1 MGTLARPCVD
11 DGSSDGQECPSYL
24 LRSGGDEAMSKKHRL
39 ADLQMAIMQVL
50 WEKGEATVAQ
60 VRESLLPDRELAYTT
75 VGTMLTKMEQKGQ
88 LTHRVEARVNVYK
101 PAIKPDQVK
110 RRMLTD
116 LAERLFAGDVG
127 DLVCCLLDGVDVSPD
142 DLAEIKRLIRRKEQE
157 LKGAE

>member
-1 MGTLARPCVD
+1 
-11 DGSSDGQECPSYL
+11 
-24 LRSGGDEAMSKKHRL
+24 MSRKHRL

-50 WEKGEATVAQ
+50 WNKSEATVAQ
-60 VRESLLPDRELAYTT
+60 VREALLPDRELAYTT
-75 VGTMLTKMEQKGQ
+75 VGTMLSKMECNGQ
-88 LTHRVEARVNVYK
+88 VTHRSDGRVNIYK
-101 PAIKPDQVK
+101 PAIKPGHVK

-157 LKGAE
+157 LDRKSVV

>member
-1 MGTLARPCVD
+1 
-11 DGSSDGQECPSYL
+11 
-24 LRSGGDEAMSKKHRL
+24 MSRKHRL

-50 WEKGEATVAQ
+50 WNKSEATVAQ
-60 VRESLLPDRELAYTT
+60 VREALLPDRELAYTT
-75 VGTMLTKMEQKGQ
+75 VGTMLSKMEANGQ
-88 LTHRVEARVNVYK
+88 VSHRSDGRVNIYK
-101 PAIKPDQVK
+101 PAIKPDHVK

-157 LKGAE
+157 LAQK

>member
-1 MGTLARPCVD
+1 
-11 DGSSDGQECPSYL
+11 
-24 LRSGGDEAMSKKHRL
+24 MSKKHRL

-50 WEKGEATVAQ
+50 WNKSEATVAQ
-60 VRESLLPDRELAYTT
+60 VREALLPDRELAYTT
-75 VGTMLTKMEQKGQ
+75 VGTMLSKMEANGQ
-88 LTHRVEARVNVYK
+88 VTHRSDGRVNIYK
-101 PAIKPDQVK
+101 PAIKPDHVK

-157 LKGAE
+157 LAQK

>member
-1 MGTLARPCVD
+1 
-11 DGSSDGQECPSYL
+11 
-24 LRSGGDEAMSKKHRL
+24 MSKKHRL

-50 WEKGEATVAQ
+50 WDKSEATVAQ
-60 VRESLLPDRELAYTT
+60 VREALLPDRELAYTT
-75 VGTMLTKMEQKGQ
+75 VGTMLSKMEANGQ
-88 LTHRVEARVNVYK
+88 VTHRVSERVNIYK

-127 DLVCCLLDGVDVSPD
+127 DLVCCLLDGVDVSSD

-157 LKGAE
+157 LAQK

>member
-1 MGTLARPCVD
+1 
-11 DGSSDGQECPSYL
+11 
-24 LRSGGDEAMSKKHRL
+24 MSKKHRL

-50 WEKGEATVAQ
+50 WDKGEATVAT
-60 VRESLLPDRELAYTT
+60 VREALAPNRELAYTT
-75 VGTMLTKMEQKGQ
+75 VGTMLSKMEANGQ
-88 LTHRVEARVNVYK
+88 VTHRMDGRVNIYK
-101 PAIKPDQVK
+101 PAIKPDHVK

-142 DLAEIKRLIRRKEQE
+142 DLAEIKRLIRKKEQE

>member
-1 MGTLARPCVD
+1 
-11 DGSSDGQECPSYL
+11 
-24 LRSGGDEAMSKKHRL
+24 MSKKHRL

-50 WEKGEATVAQ
+50 WNKSEATVAQ
-60 VRESLLPDRELAYTT
+60 VREALLPDRELAYTT
-75 VGTMLTKMEQKGQ
+75 VGTMLSKMEGNGQ
-88 LTHRVEARVNVYK
+88 VTHRSDGRVNIYK
-101 PAIKPDQVK
+101 PAIKPDHVK

-157 LKGAE
+157 LAQK

>member
-1 MGTLARPCVD
+1 
-11 DGSSDGQECPSYL
+11 
-24 LRSGGDEAMSKKHRL
+24 MSRKHRL

-50 WEKGEATVAQ
+50 WDQGEATVAA
-60 VRESLLPDRELAYTT
+60 VREALAPDRELAYTT
-75 VGTMLTKMEQKGQ
+75 VGTMLTKMEANGQ
-88 LTHRVEARVNVYK
+88 VTHRSDGRVNIYK
-101 PAIKPDQVK
+101 PAIKPDHVK